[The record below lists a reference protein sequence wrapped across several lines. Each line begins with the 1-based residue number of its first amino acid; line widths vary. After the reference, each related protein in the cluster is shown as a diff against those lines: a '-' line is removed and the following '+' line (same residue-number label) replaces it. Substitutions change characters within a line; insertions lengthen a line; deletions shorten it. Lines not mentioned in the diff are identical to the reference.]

1 MPGMR
6 CRPAAS
12 ALLLACFPLLLSSA
26 DASAQEKPRARDLGI
41 PFEGTPAPLNAITD
55 VAGVE
60 VGLTTLVSGTSVR
73 TGVTAV
79 LPRGKAS
86 NDPVFAGWFSLNGN
100 GEMTGTTWIEEAGF
114 LDGPVFITNTH
125 SVGIV
130 HAAAIDW
137 AVSRSASRQPWSL
150 PVVAETW
157 DGGLNDINGF
167 HVKPAHVFSAIEGA
181 RGGPVPEGNTGGGT
195 GMVCYEFKCGTG
207 TASRRVSAAA
217 GGYTVGVLVQANHG
231 ARRLLRVAGAP
242 VGAEMPRSTPGG
254 GEPANAG
261 DEAVRPSKSI
271 IIVVATDAPLLPHQL
286 KRLARRASLGLARTG
301 SVSSDSSGDIFIA
314 FSTANPGAAAAPG
327 TADVSMVSSRRITA
341 LFEATVQA
349 TEEAIINALVA
360 AETMTGADGQTVEA
374 IPHERLREILGKYGR
389 LTPR

>member
-1 MPGMR
+1 MPPGR
-6 CRPAAS
+6 LRAAS
-12 ALLLACFPLLLSSA
+12 CLLPTAALERGCL
-26 DASAQEKPRARDLGI
+26 RAGEAAR
-41 PFEGTPAPLNAITD
+41 
-55 VAGVE
+55 
-60 VGLTTLVSGTSVR
+60 
-73 TGVTAV
+73 GVTAV

-100 GEMTGTTWIEEAGF
+100 GETGTTWIEEAGF

-125 SVGIV
+125 SVGTV
-130 HAAAIDW
+130 HAAAIEW
-137 AVSRSASRQPWSL
+137 AVTRSASRQPWSL

-242 VGAEMPRSTPGG
+242 VGAEIPRARPGG
-254 GEPANAG
+254 GEPADPG

-314 FSTANPGAAAAPG
+314 FSTANQGAAEAPE
-327 TADVSMVSSRRITA
+327 TSDVSMVSSRRITA

-360 AETMTGADGQTVEA
+360 AETMTGADGETVEA
-374 IPHERLREILGKYGR
+374 IPHQRLREVLGKYGR
-389 LTPR
+389 LAPR

>member
-12 ALLLACFPLLLSSA
+12 ALLLVCVPFLISSSV
-26 DASAQEKPRARDLGI
+26 ASAQEKPRARDLRI
-41 PFEGTPAPLNAITD
+41 PFEGTPGPLNAITD

-60 VGLTTLVSGTSVR
+60 VGLTTLISGTSVR

-130 HAAAIDW
+130 HAAAIEW
-137 AVSRSASRQPWSL
+137 AVTRGPTRQPWSL

-167 HVKPAHVFSAIEGA
+167 HVKPPHVFAAIEGA
-181 RGGPVPEGNTGGGT
+181 RGGPVPEGNVGGGT

-207 TASRRVSAAA
+207 TASRRVSA
-217 GGYTVGVLVQANHG
+217 GDYTVGVLVQANHG

-242 VGAEMPRSTPGG
+242 VGAEMPRAAAGG
-254 GEPANAG
+254 AVPAPAG
-261 DEAVRPSKSI
+261 DEDVRPSKSI

-314 FSTANPGAAAAPG
+314 FSTANPGAAAAPE
-327 TADVSMVSSRRITA
+327 TSQVSMVSSRRITA

-349 TEEAIINALVA
+349 TEEAIVNALVA
-360 AETMTGADGQTVEA
+360 AETMTGADGTTVEA
-374 IPHERLREILGKYGR
+374 IPHDRLREVLAKYGR

>member
-12 ALLLACFPLLLSSA
+12 ALLLVCFPLLLVLSSA

-41 PFEGTPAPLNAITD
+41 PFEGTPGPLNAITD

-79 LPRGKAS
+79 LPRGKTA

-114 LDGPVFITNTH
+114 LEGPVFITNTH

-130 HAAAIDW
+130 HAAAIEW
-137 AVSRSASRQPWSL
+137 AVTRSASRRPWSL

-167 HVKPAHVFSAIEGA
+167 HV
-181 RGGPVPEGNTGGGT
+181 
-195 GMVCYEFKCGTG
+195 
-207 TASRRVSAAA
+207 
-217 GGYTVGVLVQANHG
+217 
-231 ARRLLRVAGAP
+231 
-242 VGAEMPRSTPGG
+242 
-254 GEPANAG
+254 
-261 DEAVRPSKSI
+261 
-271 IIVVATDAPLLPHQL
+271 
-286 KRLARRASLGLARTG
+286 
-301 SVSSDSSGDIFIA
+301 
-314 FSTANPGAAAAPG
+314 
-327 TADVSMVSSRRITA
+327 
-341 LFEATVQA
+341 
-349 TEEAIINALVA
+349 
-360 AETMTGADGQTVEA
+360 
-374 IPHERLREILGKYGR
+374 
-389 LTPR
+389 